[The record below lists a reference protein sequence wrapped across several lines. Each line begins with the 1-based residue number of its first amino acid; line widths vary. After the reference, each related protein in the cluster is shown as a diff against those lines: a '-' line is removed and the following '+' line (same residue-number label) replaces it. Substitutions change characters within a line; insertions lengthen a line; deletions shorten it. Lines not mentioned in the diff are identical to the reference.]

1 MALTVGT
8 DTYISQ
14 AEADAYHVSMGNTGW
29 STTSTPDVIALKEA
43 SLRKATAFLDSMA
56 RGKWKG
62 RKATAD
68 QALAWPRTGVIDEEG
83 YEVSESDIPT
93 AVAVAAC
100 EAALRY
106 YVGDDLMPDSA
117 NNVASESVAGAV
129 SVSYFEGKETTP
141 VYNKIYKLLEGLID
155 IPIGGNKSTVMMSS
169 AGYAENVRL

>member
-29 STTSTPDVIALKEA
+29 PTTSTAEVIALKEA
-43 SLRKATAFLDSMA
+43 SLRKATAFLDSIG

-68 QALAWPRTGVIDEEG
+68 QSLAWPRTGVIDEEG

-93 AVAVAAC
+93 AVAVATC
-100 EAALRY
+100 EAALRF
-106 YVGDDLMPDSA
+106 YVGDDLLADTS
-117 NNVASESVAGAV
+117 NNVASESVSGAV
-129 SVSYFEGKETTP
+129 SISYFEGKDPTP
-141 VYNKIYKLLEGLID
+141 TYNRIYKLIDGLVD
-155 IPIGGNKSTVMMSS
+155 QSLGGNGSAVMRASS
-169 AGYAENVRL
+169 GYIDYVGL

>member
-14 AEADAYHVSMGNTGW
+14 AEADSYHASMGNTGW
-29 STTSTPDVIALKEA
+29 PSTSTAEVIALKEA
-43 SLRKATAFLDSMA
+43 ALRKATAFLDSIA

-62 RKATAD
+62 VKATAE

-83 YEVSESDIPT
+83 YEVPESDIPT

-106 YVGDDLMPDSA
+106 YIGDDLMPDSV

-129 SVSYFEGKETTP
+129 SVSYFEGKDPTP
-141 VYNKIYKLLEGLID
+141 LYNKIYKLIEGLVIEAL
-155 IPIGGNKSTVMMSS
+155 GNNSS
-169 AGYAENVRL
+169 SVAMATSGYAQYVRF